1 MSVVNHFEISLICLL
16 HCMYYDI
23 TTNNKLIVFGGTLI
37 GQFQVYNLIIKSL
50 SALIMILQSAR
61 SLQFTAANC
70 YGRTQEAQFPPLV
83 RLIVSVS
90 DNNYGHSILDQELWN
105 LYSMYKILWT
115 ETPTKLLY
123 TDLFTFWTARQN
135 ILLVCVSYGTWN
147 ISCIQSSF
155 FIISPYFFP
164 GAESSPHCHIYSYTV
179 GICDIVAV
187 SKFIKF

>member
-1 MSVVNHFEISLICLL
+1 MSVVNHFEISLRCLL

-23 TTNNKLIVFGGTLI
+23 TTNNKLIVFGRTLI
-37 GQFQVYNLIIKSL
+37 GQFQVYNIIIQSQ

-61 SLQFTAANC
+61 SLLFTAANC

-83 RLIVSVS
+83 HLIVSVS

-123 TDLFTFWTARQN
+123 TDFVHILDCQVEYFISMCELWDLEHFLHTEFFLHYFSLFLSGGRKFTS
-135 ILLVCVSYGTWN
+135 L
-147 ISCIQSSF
+147 
-155 FIISPYFFP
+155 
-164 GAESSPHCHIYSYTV
+164 PHLQLYCGYL
-179 GICDIVAV
+179 
-187 SKFIKF
+187 